1 MLVARYLEWTGDIEF
16 VRTLWPKIVL
26 ALGWLDEASADGYIT
41 YKRESPEG
49 LENQGW
55 KDSGDSI
62 GHASGV
68 LASPPIALCE
78 VQGYVYAAQTAVANI
93 ALLFGEEQLSRR
105 LRAQAADLKARFFDD
120 FWMPASQFPALALD
134 GEGNQVMAISS
145 NAGHCLWTG
154 LIDGDPANAVAS
166 RLLAK
171 EIDSGWGLRTLS
183 MECSYYNPI
192 SYHNGSVWPHD
203 NAIIIEGLRKIG
215 RIQEGHKI
223 INDMVAVAQN
233 QPEFRLPELVCGF
246 ERTDW
251 SKPINYPVSC
261 SPQAWAAGSIF
272 QVLAACLN
280 FQPDARNKILRIVDP
295 CLPDWLGTVTIRH
308 LQVGEAEL
316 DIAFESVNGNTF
328 CQILRK
334 SGQLRVIIES

>member
-1 MLVARYLEWTGDIEF
+1 
-16 VRTLWPKIVL
+16 
-26 ALGWLDEASADGYIT
+26 
-41 YKRESPEG
+41 
-49 LENQGW
+49 
-55 KDSGDSI
+55 
-62 GHASGV
+62 
-68 LASPPIALCE
+68 
-78 VQGYVYAAQTAVANI
+78 
-93 ALLFGEEQLSRR
+93 
-105 LRAQAADLKARFFDD
+105 
-120 FWMPASQFPALALD
+120 LD
-134 GEGNQVMAISS
+134 GDGNQVPAISS

-154 LIDGDPANAVAS
+154 IVDGDNAAAVAD

-183 MECSYYNPI
+183 ADSSYYNPI

-215 RIQEGHKI
+215 RIQDGHKI
-223 INDMVAVAQN
+223 ISDMVAVAQN

-272 QVLAACLN
+272 QVLSACIN
-280 FQPDARNKILRIVDP
+280 FQPDAKNKILRIVDP

-308 LQVGEAEL
+308 LRVGQAEL
-316 DIAFESVNGNTF
+316 DIAFESINGNTF

-334 SGQLRVIIES
+334 SGPLRVIIES